1 MTHIGLSEKV
11 LVMRVF
17 IAVLVLIF
25 SLQSFA
31 KADDISDF
39 EIEGM
44 SIGDSLLL
52 HMSEDKILSLERYD
66 VNSGYK
72 SDKFFDVR
80 TKKMGPYEEILVG
93 LKLNDKSYKIY
104 ALAGAAKYENNISD
118 CYDEIEGIEKEF
130 KNLFPNAEISKEN
143 NVKHP
148 YDKSGLS
155 TVTSIYFNLKSGSY
169 ASLQCFDWSKEIE
182 FWDNL
187 RIGIFSNSYAEW
199 LVNEAHK

>member
-1 MTHIGLSEKV
+1 MVHSEKV
-11 LVMRVF
+11 LYMRIF
-17 IAVLVLIF
+17 LSVLILIF
-25 SLQSFA
+25 NFQSLS
-31 KADDISDF
+31 KGDDIRDF
-39 EIEGM
+39 QIEGM

-52 HMSEDKILSLERYD
+52 NMSEDEILSLERYD

-104 ALAGAAKYENNISD
+104 ALAGAVNYENNILD
-118 CYDEIEGIEKEF
+118 CFDEIEGIEKEF

-169 ASLQCFDWSKEIE
+169 ASLQCFDWNKEIGY
-182 FWDNL
+182 WDNL
-187 RIGIFSNSYAEW
+187 RIGIFSNSYSEW
-199 LVNEAHK
+199 LINEAHK